1 MNEWAETLIILLFAT
16 AVEGLCA
23 SRIARKFQD
32 AEAIWKY
39 YIPLYNVL
47 VYSRFSRV
55 PRELVYV
62 LVAFQAFDLVA
73 SFLPRTYP
81 EVATM
86 QVFSMSIGFGLW
98 AYMVATIAE
107 RLGQRFWQ
115 YLTVQILSA
124 IAANFAVAAIL
135 HATIPGYSPETAAI
149 PLWAQAISVLIV
161 SLPFLSLAFDQK
173 DRP

>member
-1 MNEWAETLIILLFAT
+1 MSEWTETLLILLFAT

-32 AEAIWKY
+32 AQHIWKY

-47 VYSRFSRV
+47 VYSRFSSM
-55 PRELVYV
+55 PRQMVYV
-62 LVAFQAFDLVA
+62 LVTIQAFDLVA

-135 HATIPGYSPETAAI
+135 HAAIPGYTPETAAI
-149 PLWAQAISVLIV
+149 PLWAQAISVIIV

-173 DRP
+173 ARP

>member
-1 MNEWAETLIILLFAT
+1 MSEWTETLIILLFGT
-16 AVEGLCA
+16 ALEGLCA

-32 AEAIWKY
+32 AEPIWQY

-47 VYSRFSRV
+47 VYSRFSSM
-55 PRELVYV
+55 PRKLVYI
-62 LVAFQAFDLVA
+62 LVAFQAFDLAA
-73 SFLPRTYP
+73 SFLPQTYP
-81 EVATM
+81 EIATL

-115 YLTVQILSA
+115 YLPVQILSV
-124 IAANFAVAAIL
+124 IAANFVVTAIL
-135 HATIPGYSPETAAI
+135 HAAIPGYTPEAAAI
-149 PLWAQAISVLIV
+149 PLWAQAISVIIV

-173 DRP
+173 ARP

>member
-1 MNEWAETLIILLFAT
+1 
-16 AVEGLCA
+16 
-23 SRIARKFQD
+23 
-32 AEAIWKY
+32 
-39 YIPLYNVL
+39 
-47 VYSRFSRV
+47 
-55 PRELVYV
+55 
-62 LVAFQAFDLVA
+62 
-73 SFLPRTYP
+73 
-81 EVATM
+81 M